1 MNTKSTFQG
10 RVPVRTVSVLI
21 APLVALALAAA
32 PSGVEAKKSK
42 AQKAYKKGV
51 NAAKV
56 GNYEEAIEHFE
67 EARARGAPPVTLY
80 NIGKC
85 YEALGQFYVA
95 VDYYEEYLEYPKAKK
110 VKKIR
115 AKIDELHLKPSVV
128 TFMSVPPG
136 SEVQRQH
143 DDKTVDKVGVTPL
156 ELTLESG
163 EHVYFLVKPGY
174 KKKQLLINAGFG
186 KPYKLEITMTP
197 SEDEVVV
204 KPTEVGKKKKKRK
217 KGPYDPVGFYME
229 IGAGAAVHPYVYVP
243 YEHDTGTE
251 IEDRK
256 VGMQVGGDFSFGLG
270 WAFSHTTESGF
281 MLGLR
286 ADLRTYRLEGVDR
299 LSGDR
304 VDVVSLF
311 ASVLLVPAFKVYLED
326 FLALEFSL
334 PFGLAWL
341 VPGSGVGEDS
351 RINLVDGYISG
362 GNLLLF
368 DLGVGAG
375 LKFQLVRGL
384 YLTVE
389 PVRLHMFFPT
399 AKWKNGARVLL
410 DIDFGIRLGYEF

>member
-1 MNTKSTFQG
+1 MKTMSTFQG
-10 RVPVRTVSVLI
+10 RVSVRTVAVLV
-21 APLVALALAAA
+21 APVVALALALA
-32 PSGVEAKKSK
+32 PSDVQAGKSK

-56 GNYEEAIEHFE
+56 GKYEEAIEHFE

-95 VDYYEEYLEYPKAKK
+95 VDYYEEYLDYPNAKK

-115 AKIDELHLKPSVV
+115 RKIDELYLKPSVV
-128 TFMSVPPG
+128 TFTSVPPG
-136 SEVQRQH
+136 SEVQKQH
-143 DDKTVDKVGVTPL
+143 DDMTVDKVGVTPL

-163 EHVYFLVKPGY
+163 EHVYFLVKSGY
-174 KKKQLLINAGFG
+174 KKKKLVINAGFG
-186 KPYKLEITMTP
+186 KPYELEITMTP
-197 SEDEVVV
+197 DDVQTVVE
-204 KPTEVGKKKKKRK
+204 PTKVGKKKKKRK

-229 IGAGAAVHPYVYVP
+229 IGVGAALHPYVYVP

-251 IEDRK
+251 IEDRS
-256 VGMQVGGDFSFGLG
+256 VGTQVGGDFSLGLG

-286 ADLRTYRLEGVDR
+286 ADFRTYGLRGVDR
-299 LSGDR
+299 FTGDR
-304 VDVVSLF
+304 FDETSLF
-311 ASVLLVPAFKVYLED
+311 AAILLVPAYKVYLED

-341 VPGSGVGEDS
+341 VPGGGVDDDS
-351 RINLVDGYISG
+351 RVNLVDGYITG

-384 YLTVE
+384 YLTLE

-399 AKWKNGARVLL
+399 AKWRNDAKVLL
-410 DIDFGIRLGYEF
+410 DLDFGIRLGYEF